1 MNRNIVNDFYYMALQ
16 DLSEG
21 ASIDDLEKAIAYYEA
36 LEDYE
41 ACEGILRAV
50 KEVKE
55 NTINAIKLKIDEIR
69 NDTRNSRKGNRD

>member
-1 MNRNIVNDFYYMALQ
+1 MNRNIVKDFYYMALQ

-21 ASIDDLEKAIAYYEA
+21 ASIDDLEKAIDYYEA

>member
-55 NTINAIKLKIDEIR
+55 NTINSIKLKIDEIR
-69 NDTRNSRKGNRD
+69 NNTRNSRKGNRD

>member
-1 MNRNIVNDFYYMALQ
+1 MALQ

>member
-1 MNRNIVNDFYYMALQ
+1 MALQ

-21 ASIDDLEKAIAYYEA
+21 ASISDLEKAIAYYEA

-41 ACEGILRAV
+41 ACEGILRAI

-55 NTINAIKLKIDEIR
+55 STINSIKLKINEIR
-69 NDTRNSRKGNRD
+69 ENTRNSRKGNKDDSI

>member
-1 MNRNIVNDFYYMALQ
+1 MALQ

-55 NTINAIKLKIDEIR
+55 NTINSIKLKIDEIR
-69 NDTRNSRKGNRD
+69 NNTRNSRKGNRD

>member
-21 ASIDDLEKAIAYYEA
+21 ASIDDLEKAIDYYEA

-41 ACEGILRAV
+41 ACEGILRAI
-50 KEVKE
+50 KEVKKD
-55 NTINAIKLKIDEIR
+55 TINSIKIKIDEIR
-69 NDTRNSRKGNRD
+69 ENTKNSRRGNKD

>member
-1 MNRNIVNDFYYMALQ
+1 MALQ

-69 NDTRNSRKGNRD
+69 NDTRNSRKGNRDKTND

>member
-1 MNRNIVNDFYYMALQ
+1 MALQ

-55 NTINAIKLKIDEIR
+55 STINSIKLKINEIR
-69 NDTRNSRKGNRD
+69 ENPKNSRKGNRD

>member
-1 MNRNIVNDFYYMALQ
+1 MKKNIVNDFYYMALQ

-21 ASIDDLEKAIAYYEA
+21 ASIDDLEKAIDYYEA

-55 NTINAIKLKIDEIR
+55 NTINSIKLKINEIR
-69 NDTRNSRKGNRD
+69 ENTKNSRRGD